1 MRLRLLIAAVLLA
14 ASAPVALAEGKPIHR
29 VYPVADLVIPIPD
42 FVGCDLAV
50 TKPDACSTPCHTA
63 RAPKPEQT
71 CEAELI
77 KLIQKTIAP
86 QSWADAGGLGTIDF
100 YPIGHSL
107 VVCQSPDVHEQIAHL
122 LEHMRK
128 LQDNQITFEIRLCEV
143 PVTAFER
150 IGIDFN
156 AKAPSA
162 PNVGVMPPMYC
173 YQDVTCPDM
182 AEVAQWHAQKSH
194 VLSDREVRC
203 FIEAMQADPGARV
216 VALPK
221 LTTFDAQRCT
231 LAAGQTQDYVTDV
244 KEEHINGQVIW
255 KPVNTEV
262 FIGTKL
268 AVQGCIGSN
277 GKQVAVKIM
286 CAHSWLADAA
296 IPMVP
301 VTTAIAPVFE
311 GGAQGKPVPFTQY
324 IQQPHIEK
332 LCVEKL
338 AIVPDGATLLV
349 HCGKVTAEG
358 RNEFGPPVLS
368 KIPYVNRLFKNVA
381 YGPAE
386 KDLFLL
392 VTPRI
397 IATRHGEEAC
407 EPGAMSSGC
416 SAVIGASVNS
426 DCGVTGSV
434 VLNERNFTARACCKG
449 ESCCKGPFSLA
460 EVAQLSAAG
469 ISDEVIINQIMTTG
483 TCYTLDAKAILWL
496 KQHGVS
502 DAVVL
507 QMQQT
512 RPRMDKAAAEEAA
525 SMPPARNSYSE
536 EPSKRMMKL
545 LQEAED
551 LREPHGLKPPPSN

>member
-1 MRLRLLIAAVLLA
+1 MRLRFLIAVALSAALA
-14 ASAPVALAEGKPIHR
+14 PEVLAEGKPILR
-29 VYPVADLVIPIPD
+29 VYPIADLVIPASDAPA
-42 FVGCDLAV
+42 CDSA
-50 TKPDACSTPCHTA
+50 TKTDGSCTSSHTV
-63 RAPKPEQT
+63 RDPKPEQWET
-71 CEAELI
+71 VLI
-77 KLIQKTIAP
+77 RMIQSTIAP
-86 QSWADAGGLGTIDF
+86 DTWADAGGMGTIDY
-100 YPIGHSL
+100 YPVGRSL
-107 VVCQSPDVHEQIAHL
+107 VINQSPDVHEQIAQV
-122 LEHMRK
+122 LESVRTLK
-128 LQDNQITFEIRLCEV
+128 NRQLTFEIRLCEV

-150 IGIDFN
+150 IGVDFN
-156 AKAPSA
+156 AKAPTA
-162 PNVGVMPPMYC
+162 PGVAMTPPLFC
-173 YQDVTCPDM
+173 YEDVTCKQM
-182 AEVAQWHAQKSH
+182 AEVAQWHAQKSL

-203 FIEAMQADPGARV
+203 FIEAIQADPRARV
-216 VALPK
+216 MQAPK
-221 LTTFDAQRCT
+221 LATLDGQRGLIELGET
-231 LAAGQTQDYVTDV
+231 AHYVTDV
-244 KEEHINGQVIW
+244 KEEHVNGQVIW
-255 KPVNTEV
+255 KPVNTEA
-262 FIGTKL
+262 FLGTKL
-268 AVQGCIGSN
+268 AVHGCIGSN

-434 VLNERNFTARACCKG
+434 VLTERNFTARACCKG

-551 LREPHGLKPPPSN
+551 LREPHRLKPPPSD